1 MSRLNPDSEPDPAG
15 GSGDDGFNLSGSFL
29 VASPQLQDPNFVK
42 TVILVSAHSEDDGTL
57 GVVLNRPLG
66 KTLGEFNDAFA
77 FGPLK
82 DIPLYMGGPVS
93 QDRMILAAW
102 KWDPEQGIFKLFFGI
117 DETKAETLLRE
128 HEDLEVRGFLGYS
141 GWEKGQVEMELEQ
154 HAWIVSPVDAAAL
167 DREDGERLW
176 NAVVGKNAPRYPGE
190 DLLPD
195 QPDDPSLN

>member
-1 MSRLNPDSEPDPAG
+1 MDRLNSDPDSSG
-15 GSGDDGFNLSGSFL
+15 GNPGDGNNLSGSFL
-29 VASPQLQDPNFVK
+29 VASPQLQDPNFAK

-57 GVVLNRPLG
+57 GVVLNRPMG

-82 DIPLYMGGPVS
+82 DIPLYVGGPVS

-102 KWDPEQGIFKLFFGI
+102 KWNPDKGIFKLFFGI

-128 HEDLEVRGFLGYS
+128 HEDLELRGFLGYS

-154 HAWIVSPVDAAAL
+154 HAWIVSPVDAVAL
-167 DREDGERLW
+167 DNQDGEKLW
-176 NAVVGKNAPRYPGE
+176 KTVVGKTRPSFPGE
-190 DLLPD
+190 ELLPD